1 MEWISITHRLPVMEC
16 QKYEVLVASKSQI
29 LRNKTNDTII
39 VSFATGKYYG
49 HHRWTIYSLGS
60 SYAAGETD
68 NLMVTH
74 WRKIGNIPEGYNYL
88 A

>member
-1 MEWISITHRLPVMEC
+1 MEC

-49 HHRWTIYSLGS
+49 HHRITLVQYSRCHDGDAGIYRR
-60 SYAAGETD
+60 Y
-68 NLMVTH
+68 
-74 WRKIGNIPEGYNYL
+74 I
-88 A
+88 